1 MIVFD
6 WLQISDFQFPYKK
19 STHPVCVHYGR
30 NKAFVNLRYCDEG
43 ALPSTA
49 RWQVK
54 IFTLKTLIF
63 PWFRYEYYEAADCKC
78 QQCSS
83 MDTSCEG
90 LRFRSQHSESGGFKR
105 IVKGD
110 DSLIKFY

>member
-49 RWQVK
+49 R
-54 IFTLKTLIF
+54 
-63 PWFRYEYYEAADCKC
+63 
-78 QQCSS
+78 
-83 MDTSCEG
+83 
-90 LRFRSQHSESGGFKR
+90 
-105 IVKGD
+105 
-110 DSLIKFY
+110 